1 MHIFTKKMRHYR
13 PYFIVLISF
22 NLSFQLL
29 TSGLISH
36 NLLYLFANKLYTATS
51 INQIT
56 KVKQVGAMAQIISA
70 CPVDKIIDGSASII
84 YHFDDCY
91 LHHSLP
97 LHIVSDQIELSANDL
112 AAGSSRTDQTQ
123 GDTTTL
129 FGGGYLQSRLFFL
142 YEEPTLWS
150 IAVRGKH
157 DAPTPVM
164 LELWVDEK
172 LIDTFVFDKG
182 DDTWETLSLTAFV
195 TPGFHNVYLRY
206 VNDFFDPIRQL
217 DRNAYIES
225 MRVMR

>member
-1 MHIFTKKMRHYR
+1 MPVFTKTMR
-13 PYFIVLISF
+13 YFRLYAIVLIL
-22 NLSFQLL
+22 LSLSLRLL
-29 TSGLISH
+29 ASGLIAH
-36 NLLYLFANKLYTATS
+36 NLLYLFANKSYTATS

-56 KVKQVGAMAQIISA
+56 ELKQVGAMAQLISA
-70 CPVDKIIDGSASII
+70 CPTGKIIDGPVSII

-142 YEEPTLWS
+142 YEEPTQWLIS
-150 IAVRGKH
+150 VHGKH
-157 DAPTPVM
+157 DAPAPVM
-164 LELWVDEK
+164 LELWVDEQ
-172 LIDTFVFDKG
+172 LIGTFVFDKG
-182 DDTWETLSLTAFV
+182 DDTWETLSLPAFV
-195 TPGFHNVYLRY
+195 TPGFHNLYLWY
-206 VNDFFDPIRQL
+206 VNDFFDPVRQL